1 MKSSMALAFLAV
13 ASATSTAHNSP
24 ASSLAKVFEML
35 ASLKVKI
42 GAEGTAAEKEHE
54 EYQAWCKETSANTE
68 FEIKT
73 AKAEIEELKAGIDKN
88 AADIS
93 SAEIKISDLAAS
105 LSANTGDL
113 KAATTVRE
121 TEVKDFTAESKELTE
136 IIGTLERAIAI
147 LEREM
152 AKGGAAMLQV
162 QNAGSITKALSA
174 MVEASVLSSADATR
188 LTSLVQS
195 STAEDDSD
203 MSASPPA
210 AAVYEGHS
218 GGIIETLENLLDKA
232 QAQLTS
238 AQKAEMNAKHNF
250 EMLKQS
256 LTDQVKF
263 DTADMGESKK
273 ALAGSKEDKA
283 KAEGELAMTSKG
295 LKDDTAYASE
305 LSSDCALKADAYEAA
320 VANRKEEL
328 AAVEKAE
335 AVLKESL
342 AGASFGQVSL
352 LQFSE
357 THLKSTADLV
367 KFEAVRF
374 VRDLAR
380 KQHSP
385 VLAQLAAR
393 MATALRAGEAN
404 GQDPFAKV
412 RGMIAAM
419 IKKLE
424 EEASGD
430 ASHKAYCD
438 KEISDNTAKKEE
450 AEAELSKL
458 TSKLDS
464 MTAAKAQLKDEVAA
478 LTQELSDLA
487 SSQAEASRI
496 RSEEKT
502 TFTANKEE
510 MTLAISGVRQALAV
524 LSEYYSKG
532 GSREGSATGIISL
545 LETVESD
552 FTKSLSDMEVS
563 ESTSAQK
570 FELLTKEAAI
580 TKATKEK
587 DVEYKA
593 KKITSLDQSSAEVSS
608 DKGTVQIQL
617 SSAMEQ
623 LDKLQEMCTTKVE
636 PYAVRASR
644 REAEIAGL
652 KEALS
657 ILEGETVLLERKSK
671 LALRRSHH

>member
-1 MKSSMALAFLAV
+1 MKSSMALACLALAIV
-13 ASATSTAHNSP
+13 ASTAHASP
-24 ASSLAKVFEML
+24 ATSLKKVFEML
-35 ASLKVKI
+35 ANLQVKI
-42 GAEGTAAEKEHE
+42 VAEGTAAEKEHE
-54 EYQAWCKETSANTE
+54 EYQAWCKDTSANTA

-93 SAEIKISDLAAS
+93 TAESKISDLAAS

-113 KAATTVRE
+113 KAATKVRDME
-121 TEVKDFTAESKELTE
+121 EKDFTAESQELTE
-136 IIGTLERAIAI
+136 VIGTLERAIAI

-195 STAEDDSD
+195 SSSEDDAD
-203 MSASPPA
+203 MSSSAPA

-218 GGIIETLENLLDKA
+218 GGIIETLENLLEKA
-232 QAQLTS
+232 QAQLAS

-250 EMLKQS
+250 QMLKQS

-263 DTADMGESKK
+263 DDADMGESKK
-273 ALAGSKEDKA
+273 ALAASKEEKA
-283 KAEGELAMTSKG
+283 KAEGDLAMTSKG
-295 LKDDTAYASE
+295 LKDDTEYLSE
-305 LSSDCALKADAYEAA
+305 LKADCSLKADAYESA
-320 VANRKEEL
+320 VASRKEEL

-335 AVLKESL
+335 AILKESL
-342 AGASFGQVSL
+342 AGASLLQVSL
-352 LQFSE
+352 LQLSQ

-367 KFEAVRF
+367 QFEAVRF

-380 KQHSP
+380 KQNAP
-385 VLAQLAAR
+385 ALAQLAAR
-393 MATALRAGEAN
+393 MASALRSGEAT
-404 GQDPFAKV
+404 GEDPFAKV
-412 RGMIAAM
+412 RSMIAAM
-419 IKKLE
+419 IKKLS
-424 EEASGD
+424 EEASED

-464 MTAAKAQLKDEVAA
+464 MSAAKAQLKDEVAA
-478 LTQELSDLA
+478 LTQELSNLA
-487 SSQAEASRI
+487 SSQAEASKI
-496 RSEEKT
+496 RSEEKE
-502 TFTANKEE
+502 TFKANKEE

-532 GSREGSATGIISL
+532 GSREGSASGIVSL

-552 FTKSLSDMEVS
+552 FTKSLSDMEVT
-563 ESTSAQK
+563 EATSAEK
-570 FELLTKEAAI
+570 FERLSKEAAI
-580 TKATKEK
+580 TKASKEK
-587 DVEYKA
+587 DVEYKS
-593 KKITSLDQSSAEVSS
+593 KKITSLDQSSTEVSS

-617 SSAMEQ
+617 SSLTEQ
-623 LDKLQEMCTTKVE
+623 LAKLQEMCTTKVE

-671 LALRRSHH
+671 LVLRHSHH